1 MKNFGQAA
9 APKQTAG
16 EVTQLLENF
25 REGDQAA
32 FGRVFSLV
40 YQELRRLAQAQLRS
54 ERTGGSLVA
63 TALVH
68 EVFLRLVGQPA
79 SDWSGRDRFFG
90 IASRAMRQILIERA
104 RRRNARKRGGEQPHT
119 TLSDAKTAV
128 ELNLEDLL
136 ALDGALDR
144 LEAVDARLRKVVDY
158 RFFCG
163 LSEQEIAGLL
173 GVSTRSVERD
183 WVAARAWLFRE
194 LHPSAGK
201 PDKGGLC

>member
-9 APKQTAG
+9 VPKQTFG

-25 REGDQAA
+25 REGDQEA
-32 FGRVFSLV
+32 FGRLFSLV

-54 ERTGGSLVA
+54 ERTGDSMVA

-79 SDWSGRDRFFG
+79 TDWSGRERFFG

-144 LEAVDARLRKVVDY
+144 LEAVDLRLRKVVEY

-163 LSEQEIAGLL
+163 LSEHEIAALL

-194 LHPSAGK
+194 LHPEAVK
-201 PDKGGLC
+201 PDR

>member
-1 MKNFGQAA
+1 
-9 APKQTAG
+9 
-16 EVTQLLENF
+16 LLEDF
-25 REGDQAA
+25 REGDREA
-32 FGRVFSLV
+32 FGKLFSVV
-40 YQELRRLAQAQLRS
+40 YQELRRLAQAQLRG
-54 ERTGGSLVA
+54 ERSGDSMVA

-79 SDWSGRDRFFG
+79 SDWSGRERFFG

-119 TLSDAKTAV
+119 TLSEAKTAV

-136 ALDGALDR
+136 ALDDALDR
-144 LEAVDARLRKVVDY
+144 LEAVDPRLRKVVEY

-173 GVSTRSVERD
+173 DVSTRSVERD

-194 LHPSAGK
+194 LHPEAVK
-201 PDKGGLC
+201 PDR